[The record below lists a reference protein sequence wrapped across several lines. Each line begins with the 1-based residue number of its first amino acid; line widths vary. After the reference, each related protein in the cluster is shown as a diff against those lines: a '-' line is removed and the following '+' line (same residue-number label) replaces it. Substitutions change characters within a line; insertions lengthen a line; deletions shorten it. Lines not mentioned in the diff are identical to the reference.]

1 MGNVLNYK
9 EEICKAMR
17 LLAEDD
23 RVIFIG
29 QNVVYSGAVAIHQ
42 TLEDIPASKK
52 LELPVA
58 EDMQMGLSI
67 GLSLEGYIPV
77 SIFPRMDFLIIAA
90 NQLVNHLDKIEE
102 MSSGRFK
109 PKVIIRT
116 AIGSTQPLNP
126 GLQHSQD
133 HTAALEALLT
143 NVDVVKLV
151 ESDRIVPAY
160 QCALESDRSTILVEL
175 GEEMG

>member
-1 MGNVLNYK
+1 MGDVLNYK
-9 EEICKAMR
+9 EEIIKAMR
-17 LLAEDD
+17 LLAEDE

-29 QNVVYSGAVAIHQ
+29 QNVIYSGAVAIHQ
-42 TLEDIPASKK
+42 TLEDVPASKK
-52 LELPVA
+52 FELPVV

-77 SIFPRMDFLIIAA
+77 SIFPRIDFLIIAV

-102 MSSGRFK
+102 MSCGRFK

-116 AIGSTQPLNP
+116 GIGTTRPLNP
-126 GLQHSQD
+126 GLQHCQD
-133 HTAALEALLT
+133 HTMALKAILT

-151 ESDRIVPAY
+151 DPGTIVPAY
-160 QCALESDRSTILVEL
+160 KCALESDRSTILIEL
-175 GEEMG
+175 A

>member
-1 MGNVLNYK
+1 MGDVLNYK
-9 EEICKAMR
+9 EEIIKAMR
-17 LLAEDD
+17 LLAEDE

-42 TLEDIPASKK
+42 TLEDLPASKK

-77 SIFPRMDFLIIAA
+77 SIFPRIDFLIIAV

-102 MSSGRFK
+102 MSCERFK

-116 AIGSTQPLNP
+116 GIGNTKPLNP
-126 GLQHSQD
+126 GPQHCQD
-133 HTAALEALLT
+133 HTMALKALLT

-151 ESDRIVPAY
+151 EADTIVPAY
-160 QCALESDRSTILVEL
+160 KRALESSRSTILIEL
-175 GEEMG
+175 A

>member
-1 MGNVLNYK
+1 MRAMGDILNYK
-9 EEICKAMR
+9 EEIIKAMR
-17 LLAEDD
+17 LLAEDE

-29 QNVVYSGAVAIHQ
+29 QNVIYSGAVAIHQ
-42 TLEDIPASKK
+42 TLIDVPESKK
-52 LELPVA
+52 IELPVA

-90 NQLVNHLDKIEE
+90 NQLVNHLDKIEA
-102 MSSGRFK
+102 MSCGCFK

-116 AIGSTQPLNP
+116 GIGSTKPLNP
-126 GLQHSQD
+126 GPQHCQD
-133 HTAALEALLT
+133 HTMALKALLT

-151 ESDRIVPAY
+151 EPDTIVPTY
-160 QCALESDRSTILVEL
+160 KRALESNRSTILIEL
-175 GEEMG
+175 A

>member
-9 EEICKAMR
+9 EEIRKAMKM
-17 LLAEDD
+17 LAADD

-29 QNVVYSGAVAIHQ
+29 QNVIYSGAVAIHL
-42 TLEDIPASKK
+42 TLVDIPEEKK
-52 LELPVA
+52 FELPVA

-77 SIFPRMDFLIIAA
+77 SIFPRMDFLIVAA

-109 PKVIIRT
+109 PKIIIRT
-116 AIGSTQPLNP
+116 GIGGTKPLNP
-126 GLQHSQD
+126 GLQHCQD
-133 HTAALEALLT
+133 HTTALECLLT

-151 ESDRIVPAY
+151 NPEAIVPSY
-160 QCALESDRSTILVEL
+160 QRALESERSTILVEYS
-175 GEEMG
+175 

>member
-1 MGNVLNYK
+1 MGDILNYK
-9 EEICKAMR
+9 EEIIKAMR
-17 LLAEDD
+17 LLAEDE

-29 QNVVYSGAVAIHQ
+29 QNVIYSGAVAIHQ
-42 TLEDIPASKK
+42 TLIDVPESKK
-52 LELPVA
+52 IELPVA

-90 NQLVNHLDKIEE
+90 NQLVNHLDKIEA
-102 MSSGRFK
+102 MSCGRFK

-116 AIGSTQPLNP
+116 GIGSTKPLNP
-126 GLQHSQD
+126 GPQHCQD
-133 HTAALEALLT
+133 HTMALKALLT

-151 ESDRIVPAY
+151 EPDTIVPAY
-160 QCALESDRSTILVEL
+160 KRALESNRSTILIEL
-175 GEEMG
+175 A

>member
-1 MGNVLNYK
+1 MGDVLNYK
-9 EEICKAMR
+9 EEIIKAMR
-17 LLAEDD
+17 LLAEDE

-42 TLEDIPASKK
+42 TLEDLPASKK

-77 SIFPRMDFLIIAA
+77 SIFPRIDFLIIAV

-102 MSSGRFK
+102 MSCERFK

-116 AIGSTQPLNP
+116 GIGNTKPLNP
-126 GLQHSQD
+126 GPQHCQD
-133 HTAALEALLT
+133 HTKALKALLT

-151 ESDRIVPAY
+151 EADTIVPAY
-160 QCALESDRSTILVEL
+160 KRALESSRSTILIEL
-175 GEEMG
+175 A

>member
-1 MGNVLNYK
+1 MGDVLTYK
-9 EEICKAMR
+9 EEIIKAMR
-17 LLAEDD
+17 LLAEDE

-29 QNVVYSGAVAIHQ
+29 QNVIYSGAVAIHQ
-42 TLEDIPASKK
+42 TLEDVPASKK
-52 LELPVA
+52 FELPVV

-102 MSSGRFK
+102 MSCGRFK

-116 AIGSTQPLNP
+116 GIGTTRPLNP
-126 GLQHSQD
+126 GLQHCQD
-133 HTAALEALLT
+133 HTMALKAILT

-151 ESDRIVPAY
+151 DPGTIVPAY
-160 QCALESDRSTILVEL
+160 KCALESDRSTILIEL
-175 GEEMG
+175 A